1 MVQKLSPKS
10 ASHDSKFKMLVLLVS
25 VVIAVIAYFLLTQI
39 DLIVHGQLYGFGL
52 IFSPEWA
59 NSYWVI
65 LRSVYACLVTLVVLN
80 SIAFLSG
87 VLRKKQEL
95 ACSGTQGFSERALA
109 RARDFEERV
118 RETLEV
124 EMLSENDSGD
134 LVGDLEVGVEQEKEF
149 QVAAKSLESED

>member
-1 MVQKLSPKS
+1 
-10 ASHDSKFKMLVLLVS
+10 MLVLLVS
-25 VVIAVIAYFLLTQI
+25 IVIAVIAYFLLTQI

-87 VLRKKQEL
+87 VVRKKQKL
-95 ACSGTQGFSERALA
+95 ARSGRQGFSERALA

-124 EMLSENDSGD
+124 EMLSENDAGD
-134 LVGDLEVGVEQEKEF
+134 LVENLEVGVEQEKEF

>member
-1 MVQKLSPKS
+1 MSV
-10 ASHDSKFKMLVLLVS
+10 MLVS

-39 DLIVHGQLYGFGL
+39 DLIVHGQLYDFGL

-65 LRSVYACLVTLVVLN
+65 LRLVYACLVTLVVLN
-80 SIAFLSG
+80 STAFLSG
-87 VLRKKQEL
+87 VLRKKQKL
-95 ACSGTQGFSERALA
+95 ARMATQGFSERALA

-124 EMLSENDSGD
+124 EMLSENDPGD
-134 LVGDLEVGVEQEKEF
+134 LVENLEVGVEQEKELE
-149 QVAAKSLESED
+149 VAVKSLESED